1 MSCEHGSN
9 SILGVSWNDRIVS
22 VLLEIS
28 LPLFGIILGG
38 YLAGRT
44 GLLAD
49 TAAPS

>member
-28 LPLFGIILGG
+28 LPLFGMKGAFIRFPPLSWAFGN
-38 YLAGRT
+38 
-44 GLLAD
+44 
-49 TAAPS
+49 